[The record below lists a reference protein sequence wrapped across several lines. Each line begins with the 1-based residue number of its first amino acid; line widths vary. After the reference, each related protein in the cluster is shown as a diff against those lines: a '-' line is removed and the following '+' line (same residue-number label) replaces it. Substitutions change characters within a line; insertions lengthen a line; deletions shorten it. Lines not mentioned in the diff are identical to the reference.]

1 MAFCV
6 NCGNQLNE
14 GERFCTNCGTQVAAA
29 PPRPVAPPAPPAPPP
44 RAAQQETPPPTHS
57 MGATAGGMGVA
68 AGGTMGGAMGGG
80 TGGQPPQM
88 QHAPM
93 QNPPME
99 QMPYQAVQQQTGAYD
114 SAAAGQPPSAESI
127 KDMFFSYRGRLNRKP
142 FILRGLLLSVLS
154 SVMSSV
160 MTEMTEASSTV
171 MHLLALLPLLLMVVL
186 SVGTFMLIIRRWHD
200 LGKSGWLT
208 LLMLIPLLNFLV
220 LIFLWVKKG
229 TDGPNAY
236 GDDPLA

>member
-1 MAFCV
+1 MAFCE
-6 NCGNQLNE
+6 NCGNQLNA

-29 PPRPVAPPAPPAPPP
+29 PLRPAAPPADPA
-44 RAAQQETPPPTHS
+44 
-57 MGATAGGMGVA
+57 
-68 AGGTMGGAMGGG
+68 
-80 TGGQPPQM
+80 PPQM

-93 QNPPME
+93 E
-99 QMPYQAVQQQTGAYD
+99 QMPYQAAQQQTGAYGG
-114 SAAAGQPPSAESI
+114 AAAGPPASAESI

-154 SVMSSV
+154 SVMSTV

-200 LGKSGWLT
+200 LGKSGWLS

>member
-1 MAFCV
+1 MAFCE
-6 NCGNQLNE
+6 NCGNQLNA

-29 PPRPVAPPAPPAPPP
+29 PPRPAAPPAAPAQPP
-44 RAAQQETPPPTHS
+44 RPAQQEPPPTHS
-57 MGATAGGMGVA
+57 MGAAAGGMGVA
-68 AGGTMGGAMGGG
+68 AGGALGGAMGGG

-88 QHAPM
+88 Q
-93 QNPPME
+93 NPPME
-99 QMPYQAVQQQTGAYD
+99 QMPYQAAQQQTGTYGG
-114 SAAAGQPPSAESI
+114 AAVGQPPSAESI

-154 SVMSSV
+154 SVMSTV

-171 MHLLALLPLLLMVVL
+171 MHLLALLPLILMVVL

-200 LGKSGWLT
+200 LGKSGWLS

>member
-1 MAFCV
+1 MAFCE
-6 NCGNQLNE
+6 NCGNQLNA

-29 PPRPVAPPAPPAPPP
+29 PLRPAAPPAPPAPPP

-57 MGATAGGMGVA
+57 MGAAAGGMGAA
-68 AGGTMGGAMGGG
+68 AGGGLGGAMGGG

-88 QHAPM
+88 Q
-93 QNPPME
+93 NPSME
-99 QMPYQAVQQQTGAYD
+99 QMPYQAAQQQTGAYGG
-114 SAAAGQPPSAESI
+114 AAAGQPPSAESI

-154 SVMSSV
+154 SVMSTV

-200 LGKSGWLT
+200 LGKSGWLS

>member
-1 MAFCV
+1 
-6 NCGNQLNE
+6 
-14 GERFCTNCGTQVAAA
+14 
-29 PPRPVAPPAPPAPPP
+29 
-44 RAAQQETPPPTHS
+44 
-57 MGATAGGMGVA
+57 
-68 AGGTMGGAMGGG
+68 
-80 TGGQPPQM
+80 
-88 QHAPM
+88 
-93 QNPPME
+93 ME

-160 MTEMTEASSTV
+160 MTEMTEAASTV
-171 MHLLALLPLLLMVVL
+171 MHLLALLPLILMVVL
-186 SVGTFMLIIRRWHD
+186 SVCTFMLIIRRWHD
-200 LGKSGWLT
+200 LGKSGWFS

>member
-1 MAFCV
+1 
-6 NCGNQLNE
+6 
-14 GERFCTNCGTQVAAA
+14 
-29 PPRPVAPPAPPAPPP
+29 
-44 RAAQQETPPPTHS
+44 
-57 MGATAGGMGVA
+57 
-68 AGGTMGGAMGGG
+68 MGGAMGGG

-93 QNPPME
+93 E
-99 QMPYQAVQQQTGAYD
+99 QMPYQAAQQQTGAYGG
-114 SAAAGQPPSAESI
+114 AAAGQPPSAESI

-154 SVMSSV
+154 SVMSTV

>member
-1 MAFCV
+1 
-6 NCGNQLNE
+6 
-14 GERFCTNCGTQVAAA
+14 
-29 PPRPVAPPAPPAPPP
+29 
-44 RAAQQETPPPTHS
+44 
-57 MGATAGGMGVA
+57 
-68 AGGTMGGAMGGG
+68 MGGAMGGG
-80 TGGQPPQM
+80 AGGQPPQM

-99 QMPYQAVQQQTGAYD
+99 QMPYQAAQQQTGAYGG
-114 SAAAGQPPSAESI
+114 AAAGQPPSAESI

-154 SVMSSV
+154 SVMSTI

-200 LGKSGWLT
+200 LGKSGWLS

>member
-6 NCGNQLNE
+6 NCGNQLNA

-57 MGATAGGMGVA
+57 MGAAAGGMGVA
-68 AGGTMGGAMGGG
+68 AGGVMGGAMGGG

-93 QNPPME
+93 PQPSAQADPYHAPAPP
-99 QMPYQAVQQQTGAYD
+99 QTPHQTGAH
-114 SAAAGQPPSAESI
+114 PSAESV
-127 KDMFFSYRGRLNRKP
+127 KDMFFSYHGRLNRKRY
-142 FILRGLLLSVLS
+142 ILRALLVSVLMGLVNG
-154 SVMSSV
+154 VMG
-160 MTEMTEASSTV
+160 EMVESDSTV
-171 MHLLALLPLLLMVVL
+171 LHILSLLPLFVVL
-186 SVGTFMLIIRRWHD
+186 AGCVSSIMLAIRRWHD
-200 LGKSGWLT
+200 LGKSGWYN
-208 LLMLIPLLNFLV
+208 LLALIPLVNFFV
-220 LIFLWVKKG
+220 TIYLWAKKG
-229 TDGPNAY
+229 TEGPNVY

>member
-1 MAFCV
+1 MAFCE
-6 NCGNQLNE
+6 NCGNQLNA
-14 GERFCTNCGTQVAAA
+14 GERFCTNCGTQVAAV
-29 PPRPVAPPAPPAPPP
+29 PPRPAAPPAAPAPPS

-57 MGATAGGMGVA
+57 MGAAAGGMGVA
-68 AGGTMGGAMGGG
+68 TGGALGGAMGGG

-88 QHAPM
+88 Q
-93 QNPPME
+93 NPPME
-99 QMPYQAVQQQTGAYD
+99 QMPYQAAQQQTGAYGG
-114 SAAAGQPPSAESI
+114 AAAGQPPSAESI
-127 KDMFFSYRGRLNRKP
+127 KEMFFSYRGRLNRKP

-154 SVMSSV
+154 SVMSTS

-171 MHLLALLPLLLMVVL
+171 MHLLALLPLILMVVL

-200 LGKSGWLT
+200 LGKSGWLS

>member
-1 MAFCV
+1 
-6 NCGNQLNE
+6 
-14 GERFCTNCGTQVAAA
+14 
-29 PPRPVAPPAPPAPPP
+29 
-44 RAAQQETPPPTHS
+44 
-57 MGATAGGMGVA
+57 
-68 AGGTMGGAMGGG
+68 MGGAMGGG

-88 QHAPM
+88 Q
-93 QNPPME
+93 NPSME
-99 QMPYQAVQQQTGAYD
+99 QMPYQAAQQQTGAYGG
-114 SAAAGQPPSAESI
+114 AAAGQPPSAESI

-154 SVMSSV
+154 SVMSTI

-171 MHLLALLPLLLMVVL
+171 MHLLALLPLILMVVL

-200 LGKSGWLT
+200 LGKSGWLS

>member
-1 MAFCV
+1 MAFCE
-6 NCGNQLNE
+6 NCGNQLNA

-29 PPRPVAPPAPPAPPP
+29 PPRPAASPAAPAPPP

-57 MGATAGGMGVA
+57 MGAATGGMGVA
-68 AGGTMGGAMGGG
+68 AGGALGGAMGGG
-80 TGGQPPQM
+80 TGGQLPQ
-88 QHAPM
+88 M

-99 QMPYQAVQQQTGAYD
+99 QMPYQAAQQQTGAYGG
-114 SAAAGQPPSAESI
+114 AAAGQPPSAESI

-154 SVMSSV
+154 SVMSTV

-200 LGKSGWLT
+200 LGKSGWLS

>member
-1 MAFCV
+1 MAFCE
-6 NCGNQLNE
+6 NCGNQLNA

-29 PPRPVAPPAPPAPPP
+29 PPHPAAPPADPAPPP
-44 RAAQQETPPPTHS
+44 RTAQQETPPPTHS
-57 MGATAGGMGVA
+57 MGAAAGSMGAA
-68 AGGTMGGAMGGG
+68 AGGAVGGAMGGG

-88 QHAPM
+88 Q
-93 QNPPME
+93 NPPME
-99 QMPYQAVQQQTGAYD
+99 QMPYQAAQQQTGAYGG
-114 SAAAGQPPSAESI
+114 AAAGQPPSAESI

-154 SVMSSV
+154 SVMSTV
-160 MTEMTEASSTV
+160 MTEMTEAPSTV
-171 MHLLALLPLLLMVVL
+171 MHLLALLPLLLMVVF

-200 LGKSGWLT
+200 LGKSGWLS

>member
-1 MAFCV
+1 MAFCE
-6 NCGNQLNE
+6 NCGNQLNA

-29 PPRPVAPPAPPAPPP
+29 PPRPAAPPADPAPPP
-44 RAAQQETPPPTHS
+44 RTAQQETPPPTHS
-57 MGATAGGMGVA
+57 MGAAAGSMGAA
-68 AGGTMGGAMGGG
+68 AGGAVGGAMGGG

-88 QHAPM
+88 Q
-93 QNPPME
+93 NPPME
-99 QMPYQAVQQQTGAYD
+99 QMPYQAAQQQTGAYGG
-114 SAAAGQPPSAESI
+114 AAAGQPPSAESI

-154 SVMSSV
+154 SVMSTV

-171 MHLLALLPLLLMVVL
+171 MHLLALLPLLLMVVF

-200 LGKSGWLT
+200 LGKSGWLS

>member
-1 MAFCV
+1 MAFCE
-6 NCGNQLNE
+6 NCGNQLNA
-14 GERFCTNCGTQVAAA
+14 GERFCTNCGTQVAAV
-29 PPRPVAPPAPPAPPP
+29 PPRPAAPPAAPAPPS
-44 RAAQQETPPPTHS
+44 RAAQQETLPPTHS
-57 MGATAGGMGVA
+57 MGAAAGGMGVA
-68 AGGTMGGAMGGG
+68 AGGALGGAMGGG

-88 QHAPM
+88 Q
-93 QNPPME
+93 NPPME
-99 QMPYQAVQQQTGAYD
+99 QMPYQAAQQQTGAYGG
-114 SAAAGQPPSAESI
+114 AAAGQPPSAESI

-154 SVMSSV
+154 SVMSTV

-171 MHLLALLPLLLMVVL
+171 MHLLALLPLILMVVL

-200 LGKSGWLT
+200 LGKSGWLS
-208 LLMLIPLLNFLV
+208 LLMLIPLLNLLV

>member
-1 MAFCV
+1 MAFCE
-6 NCGNQLNE
+6 NCGNQLNA

-29 PPRPVAPPAPPAPPP
+29 PPRPAAPPAAPAPPP
-44 RAAQQETPPPTHS
+44 RPAQQEPPPTHS
-57 MGATAGGMGVA
+57 MGAAAGGMGAA
-68 AGGTMGGAMGGG
+68 AGGGLGGAMGGG

-93 QNPPME
+93 E
-99 QMPYQAVQQQTGAYD
+99 QMPYQAAQQQTGAYGG
-114 SAAAGQPPSAESI
+114 AAAGQPPSAKSI
-127 KDMFFSYRGRLNRKP
+127 KDMFFTYRGRLNRKP

-154 SVMSSV
+154 SVMSTV

-171 MHLLALLPLLLMVVL
+171 MHLLALLPLILMVVL
-186 SVGTFMLIIRRWHD
+186 NVGTFMLIIRRWHD
-200 LGKSGWLT
+200 LGKSGWLS
-208 LLMLIPLLNFLV
+208 LLMLIPLLNLLV

>member
-1 MAFCV
+1 
-6 NCGNQLNE
+6 
-14 GERFCTNCGTQVAAA
+14 
-29 PPRPVAPPAPPAPPP
+29 
-44 RAAQQETPPPTHS
+44 
-57 MGATAGGMGVA
+57 MGAAAGGMGAA
-68 AGGTMGGAMGGG
+68 AGGALGGAMGGG

-99 QMPYQAVQQQTGAYD
+99 QMPYQAAQQQTGAYGG
-114 SAAAGQPPSAESI
+114 AAAGQPPSAESI

-154 SVMSSV
+154 SVMSTV

-171 MHLLALLPLLLMVVL
+171 MHLLALLPLILMVVL
-186 SVGTFMLIIRRWHD
+186 SVCTFMLIIRRWHD
-200 LGKSGWLT
+200 LGKSGWFS